1 MSKFESLCVN
11 GLDLILMVLEI
22 LAVHIKALVNGGG
35 LYVPSY
41 GGGGVILVKSNL
53 HRSKIPS
60 TVGGGVRFLSTYTH
74 MYDRLNKSC
83 SALAVT

>member
-41 GGGGVILVKSNL
+41 GGGGVSSWSSQICIDLKFPL
-53 HRSKIPS
+53 QW
-60 TVGGGVRFLSTYTH
+60 GGVRFLSTYTH
-74 MYDRLNKSC
+74 MYDRLDKSC